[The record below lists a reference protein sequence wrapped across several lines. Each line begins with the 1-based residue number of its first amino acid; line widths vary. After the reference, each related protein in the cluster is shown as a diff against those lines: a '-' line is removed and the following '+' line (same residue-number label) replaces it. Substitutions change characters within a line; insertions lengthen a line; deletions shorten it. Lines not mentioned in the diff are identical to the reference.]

1 MEKILRSEE
10 MAEIVLLPVRHH
22 SPACSFHVKWA
33 IEEYE
38 PSLVL
43 IEGPENAGKLIPVM
57 ADPDTQAPFAIY
69 YSYHD
74 KAGLLS
80 EEKEHY
86 KCYYPF
92 LNYSPELVALR
103 TAGDLKIP
111 AAFIDLSYAAILAAS
126 KNGQGLRK
134 KEEKNNY
141 NDDYLL
147 SRNAY
152 IQKLCEKSNLRSF
165 DEFWEKY
172 FEISGLSQKSEDW
185 FSSLSLYC
193 TQARDSTP
201 EEILEEDGSLARET
215 HMAETILQII
225 SGKAAPELLFAQNGD
240 TNSPSIAEQLS
251 AAKNAGVPL
260 RVLVITGGFHT
271 PALSALLRDDAFVSS
286 VQKKGKQKTKK
297 VEQDVYLMPYSME
310 AADALNGYA
319 SGMPYPAF
327 YEQIWEKLPD
337 APQDCYR
344 QTVFDFLVT
353 CGKETRKKEGT
364 VSTYDEICA
373 AQMADG
379 LSLLRGKEQPGAYE
393 LLDAVLSSYVKG
405 EYTIATDTP
414 LFLLKKQMTGS
425 AIGKL
430 SGQAA
435 VPPIVQ
441 DFEALCRAF
450 SLKTGTTLET
460 EVILS
465 LFSSDRHRNESHF
478 FHRMLFLNTSYA
490 RRLRGPNLQRRKD
503 RNLIREIWKYKW
515 STQVNA
521 ALIDV
526 SVYGA
531 TIEEAASTLV
541 KEELKKDIGAGACAA
556 LLTKVFE
563 MGLNNRLATVY
574 DRAQELIQ
582 KDTDFYSLADALS
595 YLKMMRELA
604 PLYQSA
610 LDFELLLRLTIRKL
624 ITLLPSMAAVKEE
637 DLTKCMN
644 TLKLLY
650 QLTEEQT
657 GRDTSEA
664 GADEMQPPGGY
675 VNIDEQDFY
684 DALFQMQQDPQ
695 IQAGLD
701 GCIHGILYGGKKED
715 TVQIERACLGYFQ
728 GTKEQA
734 KKAALFFRGLF
745 FSARDLIFIDGQLL
759 RMLDTFLQQA
769 GALEFMELLPELRMA
784 FTYFTPR
791 EIDRIAEKAAALHGI
806 SGKDILR
813 LKEVPPDWYAYGQA
827 LDADISQVLANKE
840 SAFSENTDYDVNA
853 DF

>member
-22 SPACSFHVKWA
+22 SPACSFHIKRT

-43 IEGPENAGKLIPVM
+43 IEGPENAGELIPVM
-57 ADPDTQAPFAIY
+57 VDPDTQAPFAIY

-74 KAGLLS
+74 KTGQLS

-103 TAGDLKIP
+103 TADELKIP

-126 KNGQGLRK
+126 ASGRGLRK

-147 SRNAY
+147 SRSAY
-152 IQKLCEKSNLRSF
+152 VQKLCEKANLRSF

-172 FEISGLSQKSEDW
+172 FEIGGLSQKSEDW
-185 FSSLSLYC
+185 FSNLSLYC

-201 EEILEEDGSLARET
+201 EEILREDGSLARET
-215 HMAETILQII
+215 HMAEVILQII
-225 SGKAAPELLFAQNGD
+225 SGNAAPEILFSQGGAAG
-240 TNSPSIAEQLS
+240 SPSIAEQLS
-251 AAKNAGVPL
+251 AAKNAGIPL
-260 RVLVITGGFHT
+260 RVLVVTGGFHT
-271 PALSALLRDDAFVSS
+271 PSLSALLQDEAFVSS
-286 VQKKGKQKTKK
+286 VRKKGKQKTKK
-297 VEQDVYLMPYSME
+297 TDQDVYLMPYSME

-327 YEQIWEKLPD
+327 YEQIWEKLFDVPK
-337 APQDCYR
+337 DCYR
-344 QTVFDFLVT
+344 QTVLDFLVA
-353 CGKETRKKEGT
+353 CGKETRKKEGN

-373 AQMADG
+373 TRMADG

-393 LLDAVLSSYVKG
+393 LFDAVLSSYVKG

-414 LFLLKKQMTGS
+414 MLLLKKRMTGS
-425 AIGKL
+425 TIGKL

-441 DFEALCRAF
+441 DFEAQCRTF
-450 SLKTGTTLET
+450 SLKAGTTLET
-460 EVILS
+460 EVTLS

-478 FHRMLFLNTSYA
+478 FHRMLFLNTAYA
-490 RRLRGPNLQRRKD
+490 RRLKGPNLQRRKD

-515 STQVNA
+515 SAQVNA

-531 TIEEAASTLV
+531 TIEEAVGSLV
-541 KEELKKDIGAGACAA
+541 KEELKKDIGAGACAV

-563 MGLNNRLATVY
+563 MGLNDRLMAVY
-574 DRAQELIQ
+574 DRAQELIR

-637 DLTKCMN
+637 DLTRCMN

-650 QLTEEQT
+650 QLTQEQAE
-657 GRDTSEA
+657 REA
-664 GADEMQPPGGY
+664 PESDAGEVQNPGGY
-675 VNIDEQDFY
+675 IGIDRQDFY
-684 DALFQMQQDPQ
+684 DALFQMQRDPQ

-701 GCIHGILYGGKKED
+701 GCIHGILYGGGRED
-715 TVQIERACLGYFQ
+715 TVRIEKACLGYFQ
-728 GTKEQA
+728 GTREQK

-759 RMLDTFLQQA
+759 TMLDTFLQQA
-769 GALEFMELLPELRMA
+769 KAAEFMELLPELRMA

-791 EIDRIAEKAAALHGI
+791 EIDRIAEKAAALHGK
-806 SGKDILR
+806 SGKDIAQ
-813 LKEVPPDWYAYGQA
+813 LKEVPPDWYAYGQE
-827 LDADISQVLANKE
+827 LDAEISQKMAYRE
-840 SAFSENTDYDVNA
+840 PSFP
-853 DF
+853 